1 MKIILIYCIISFL
14 WLFISEIIMSV
25 AIKKHNYNNG
35 NPLPKYRRLKVNHS
49 RLIVNS
55 IFFPVTFV
63 YFLIEL
69 ISIAIFESEI
79 KKGKK

>member
-1 MKIILIYCIISFL
+1 ML
-14 WLFISEIIMSV
+14 V

-35 NPLPKYRRLKVNHS
+35 NPPPNYRRLKVNHS
-49 RLIVNS
+49 RLIVKS

-63 YFLIEL
+63 YYLIDF
-69 ISIAIFESEI
+69 ISYAIFEFQI

>member
-14 WLFISEIIMSV
+14 WLFTSEIIMSV

-35 NPLPKYRRLKVNHS
+35 NPLPAYRKLKVNHF
-49 RLIVNS
+49 RLIVKS

-63 YFLIEL
+63 YYLIEL
-69 ISIAIFESEI
+69 ISWAIFEFQI